1 MDPKHDGADVSLE
14 HASSWAAYDNVE
26 TFLHDDN
33 WYPDA
38 IEGLTAFASRYI
50 GDNGEYRVIVHVNV
64 ELAQVYVYVVSPE
77 TVPEERRS
85 AVAEFL
91 TRANYGLRIGNFELD
106 FRDGEVRYKS
116 SLDFEGA
123 DLNSALLR
131 NLMYPA
137 VQTVDRYQAGLQS
150 VGSGDATPEAAVAE
164 IEGRRRS

>member
-1 MDPKHDGADVSLE
+1 MDPQHDGAEVSLE
-14 HASSWAAYDNVE
+14 HAASWAAYESVE
-26 TFLHDDN
+26 SFLQTDH

-38 IEGLTAFASRYI
+38 IEGLTAFAARYV

-64 ELAQVYVYVVSPE
+64 ELAQVYIYVVSPDA
-77 TVPEERRS
+77 VPEARRS
-85 AVAEFL
+85 AVCEFI

-123 DLNSALLR
+123 ELTNALLR

-137 VQTVDRYQAGLQS
+137 VQTVDRYQPGLQR
-150 VGSGDATPEAAVAE
+150 VAFEDAHPDAAVAD
-164 IEGRRRS
+164 IEGRPRS